1 MNYSQ
6 TWLAGGRFADDHRH
20 SLILSDNSYQ
30 GSGLSYQC
38 QSLPSRQLGMK

>member
-30 GSGLSYQC
+30 
-38 QSLPSRQLGMK
+38 RQRMKVSMSILAF